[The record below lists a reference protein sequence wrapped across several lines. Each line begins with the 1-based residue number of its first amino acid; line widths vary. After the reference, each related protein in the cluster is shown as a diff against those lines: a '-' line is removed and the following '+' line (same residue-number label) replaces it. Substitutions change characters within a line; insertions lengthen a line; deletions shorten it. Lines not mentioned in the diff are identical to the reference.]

1 MNKNKLKK
9 KSINDVRLISNLFIL
24 LVISLLNILFYLTLN
39 LDNFAIMTTITYMVF
54 IGHFIFI
61 NRIKLSVNLNNI
73 SPFQFFLIEFGFCI
87 SGFTYLISMIFL
99 LFTLAFNRN
108 SIFDYITVI
117 SFVILVFLE
126 GVFPK
131 TIKRGIEIDYY
142 IIDINNQN
150 DVKKMY
156 TDYTIFNI
164 IGLIIVATTILIVTI
179 IKFLNDFPF

>member
-1 MNKNKLKK
+1 M
-9 KSINDVRLISNLFIL
+9 
-24 LVISLLNILFYLTLN
+24 
-39 LDNFAIMTTITYMVF
+39 
-54 IGHFIFI
+54 
-61 NRIKLSVNLNNI
+61 
-73 SPFQFFLIEFGFCI
+73 
-87 SGFTYLISMIFL
+87 
-99 LFTLAFNRN
+99 
-108 SIFDYITVI
+108 
-117 SFVILVFLE
+117 
-126 GVFPK
+126 FPK